1 MERKTSD
8 HPTCQR
14 IFHLLLQN
22 SASPSFEW
30 FSFAEQALNALYLMT
45 EQPDRLCGEIIKRMS
60 DRVFGA
66 KAEDAQLDAVTKGM
80 GNVGLESQRDEG
92 SDQEEVAEEEE
103 EEMTVKDDGKSKE
116 TIKASAGFMLAQLL
130 FVVGHVAIKQIVHLE
145 SIETEWKRRKIR
157 KDSTNEQGAAGSG
170 GAGELEMV
178 TGSAEDEFAE
188 TIAMVRERELLFGPN
203 SLLSLYGPVIV
214 HVLTHNQK
222 FKVRYLHWGL
232 IIANPIFSIGSNASN
247 HGRPVSLQIH
257 VYFFR
262 FL

>member
-1 MERKTSD
+1 MERKISD

-14 IFHLLLQN
+14 IFHLLLQY
-22 SASPSFEW
+22 SASSFEW

-60 DRVFGA
+60 DRVFGT
-66 KAEDAQLDAVTKGM
+66 KAEDAELDSVTKGM
-80 GNVGLESQRDEG
+80 GNIGIESQRDEE
-92 SDQEEVAEEEE
+92 SDEEVAEE
-103 EEMTVKDDGKSKE
+103 EEMTVKDDGNSKE
-116 TIKASAGFMLAQLL
+116 KIKASSGFMLAQLL

-222 FKVRYLHWGL
+222 FKVFYLQW
-232 IIANPIFSIGSNASN
+232 S
-247 HGRPVSLQIH
+247 
-257 VYFFR
+257 
-262 FL
+262 